1 MSLTLR
7 AASCA
12 AALGLLG
19 LGACTVNNPPP
30 ASPTPVVVQ
39 QSPATLPGATVVQP
53 GVTTYAPPGSVVVP
67 PTRY

>member
-1 MSLTLR
+1 MSLPLR
-7 AASCA
+7 VASCA

-30 ASPTPVVVQ
+30 ATPVVVQ
-39 QSPATLPGATVVQP
+39 QPAAMPGATVVQP

-67 PTRY
+67 PRY